1 MERDPQGQRAVD
13 EEGRER
19 PAAVGKDPL
28 RSSLASRTWLALAAF
43 GVLLLLLVIFLAQNT
58 ERVPLDF
65 LGWTWHPPL
74 AVALLAA
81 VAVGLLLAVTAGS
94 VRIWQLRRRMHRS

>member
-1 MERDPQGQRAVD
+1 MQRDPQGQRLAD
-13 EEGRER
+13 EEERER
-19 PAAVGKDPL
+19 PAPIAKDPL
-28 RSSLASRTWLALAAF
+28 RGSLASRTWLALAAF
-43 GVLLLLLVIFLAQNT
+43 GVVLVLLVVFLAQNT

-81 VAVGLLLAVTAGS
+81 TAAGLLLALTAGS
-94 VRIWQLRRRMHRS
+94 VRIWQLRRRVHRS

>member
-1 MERDPQGQRAVD
+1 MDRDPQGQRLVD
-13 EEGRER
+13 EDQREQ
-19 PAAVGKDPL
+19 PAPIGKDPL
-28 RSSLASRTWLALAAF
+28 RGSAASRAWLALAAF

-58 ERVPLDF
+58 ERVRLDF

-81 VAVGLLLAVTAGS
+81 TALGLLLAVTAGS
-94 VRIWQLRRRMHRS
+94 VRIWQLRRRVHRD